1 MRSRGDTSFSFLIKW
16 VNGKLGWIGR
26 KPNPTGICKMLGD
39 DWRLLLFIFQVA
51 FSRLRLPEKGWV
63 YQPNL
68 LADQQWDGLLRG
80 YQYVRKIKN

>member
-1 MRSRGDTSFSFLIKW
+1 
-16 VNGKLGWIGR
+16 
-26 KPNPTGICKMLGD
+26 MLGD
-39 DWRLLLFIFQVA
+39 DLRLLLFIFQVA